1 MATINEKMTAI
12 ADAVRTKTGKTA
24 KLTLDT
30 MASDLNSIANRTS
43 SDLTASGAT
52 VTVPAGNYKS
62 QATKSVATV
71 TRASTSIS
79 TSVDDTNDKITLTA
93 SNNQGTGYVT
103 GSNQTATKT
112 ITLTASGATVT
123 ASDGSKSISK
133 SVATATQATPSVS
146 IDNSGLITATATQT
160 AGYVSAGTKSG
171 TKQLTV
177 QAAKT
182 VTPSTSEQT
191 AVASGV
197 YTTGAVKVAA
207 IPTVTR
213 ANTTIS
219 VSADDTNDKLTI
231 TASNNQGT
239 GYVTGANK
247 TASTTISLTASGATV
262 TASDGTNSVSKSVST
277 ATRADTTISV
287 SADDTN
293 DKLTITASNNQGTGY
308 VTGANKTATKTITLT
323 ASGSS
328 VTASDGT
335 NKVSKSVAT
344 ATQATPSISINSS
357 GKITAS
363 ATQTAGYV
371 SAGTKSGTKQLT
383 TQAAKTVTPSTSEQ
397 TAVASGVYTTGAVK
411 VAAIPSKY
419 KDTSDANASA
429 GLIVSGYTAYNS
441 GGKITG
447 TMPDRNIVGQN
458 GVVGMSEQYPLA
470 ASNPTIEYLQ
480 YSVNTDG
487 VGRICVRPPRGY
499 YGGDDGG
506 YSTSY
511 VSVPAASFG
520 TATPSQVLSGYSFT
534 SASGLKKVGTLDIT
548 ASALNFKVVGG
559 TSAPSNPTENTIWI
573 NTNVT
578 ISKWSFFKTK
588 PTWTMSDGWV
598 YIVSEISTN
607 NVATSFDAVVQNEM
621 WVNPISA
628 WQYVNGAWVQK
639 DMQIYKNGAWIPYT
653 VFLYKSG
660 DQCSSTTGGWAGD
673 NATDNGIYN
682 VIDLRPY
689 YLNGGY
695 AGDSNGALRLS
706 AAMKS
711 GYGGY
716 GAVSMATK
724 NKIDLTNVN
733 SIIVSATVY
742 SSNSFTKVGVTS
754 NDSIWNSSGYWD
766 CAAYTNLVNGTT
778 TLDVSSL
785 SGSYHVV
792 FGSHTGD
799 DGASTSFAISEVVM
813 K

>member
-1 MATINEKMTAI
+1 MATINEKMTAV
-12 ADAVRTKTGKTA
+12 ADAVRAKTGKTA
-24 KLTLDT
+24 KLTLDN

-93 SNNQGTGYVT
+93 SNDQGTGYVT

-146 IDNSGLITATATQT
+146 IDNSGLLTATATQT

-262 TASDGTNSVSKSVST
+262 TASDGTNSVSKSVTT

-383 TQAAKTVTPSTSEQ
+383 TQAAKTVTPSTSSQ
-397 TAVASGVYTTGAVK
+397 TAVASGVYTTGAIT
-411 VAAIPSKY
+411 VAAIPSSYVKPTTT
-419 KDTSDANASA
+419 KAAATITPTTSNQTIAAGTYCSGAQTIAGDADLVAGNIKKGVNIFGVAGSYDAASA
-429 GLIVSGYTAYNS
+429 
-441 GGKITG
+441 
-447 TMPDRNIVGQN
+447 
-458 GVVGMSEQYPLA
+458 
-470 ASNPTIEYLQ
+470 
-480 YSVNTDG
+480 
-487 VGRICVRPPRGY
+487 
-499 YGGDDGG
+499 
-506 YSTSY
+506 
-511 VSVPAASFG
+511 
-520 TATPSQVLSGYSFT
+520 
-534 SASGLKKVGTLDIT
+534 
-548 ASALNFKVVGG
+548 ALNFQVVGG
-559 TSAPSNPTENTIWI
+559 TSAPSNSTENTIWV
-573 NTNVT
+573 NTDVT
-578 ISKWSFFKTK
+578 ISTWSFFKTK
-588 PTWTMSDGWV
+588 PTWTMSNGWV

-607 NVATSFDAVVQNEM
+607 NVTTAFDALKQNEI
-621 WVNPISA
+621 WINPITA

-724 NKIDLTNVN
+724 NKIDLTNVS
-733 SIIVSATVY
+733 SIIVSANVY
-742 SSNSFTKVGVTS
+742 SSNEFTKVGVTS
-754 NDSIWNSSGYWD
+754 NDCIWNSSGRWN